1 MARGKL
7 LIMLMGRAP
16 AAVLGALLGLSCVS
30 NPAAETHF
38 HFFSGARPD
47 DDPWFEKV
55 EEWQRRA
62 RAEAATGSSA
72 IRDTGVTRS
81 ALLSNKIGVFEA
93 SEKRKLARRIN
104 EWAQIQARKHYRSE
118 PNANF
123 DADHWPTFGELIE
136 RNGDDCDGLD
146 LIGYQLLR
154 EFGYEQ
160 DAVYRAIVRRDRD
173 RANHMI
179 TLWFE
184 DGGDPWVLDATGAM
198 TMKMRRFSELP
209 GWTPTKMFNE
219 LEQYRVVPQD
229 GPSLRLARDPGVA
242 PAPSP

>member
-1 MARGKL
+1 MARGRL
-7 LIMLMGRAP
+7 MLMGWAAAP
-16 AAVLGALLGLSCVS
+16 ILGALLGLACAS
-30 NPAAETHF
+30 NPAADTHF
-38 HFFSGARPD
+38 QFFSGARPD

-72 IRDTGVTRS
+72 IRDTGITRS
-81 ALLSNKIGVFEA
+81 SLLSNKIGEFEA
-93 SEKRKLARRIN
+93 GEKRKLARRIN
-104 EWAQIQARKHYRSE
+104 EWAQIQARKHYRAE
-118 PNANF
+118 PNADF

-154 EFGYEQ
+154 EFGYPQ
-160 DAVYRAIVRRDRD
+160 DVVYRAIVRRDRD
-173 RANHMI
+173 RANHMV

-184 DGGDPWVLDATGAM
+184 DAGDPWVLDATGAM

-229 GPSLRLARDPGVA
+229 GPSLRLARDPSVA

>member
-1 MARGKL
+1 MV
-7 LIMLMGRAP
+7 MLKGWARAP
-16 AAVLGALLGLSCVS
+16 ILGALLGLACASTPPS
-30 NPAAETHF
+30 EPQF
-38 HFFSGARPD
+38 HFFSAALPD

-62 RAEAATGSSA
+62 RADAATGSAA
-72 IRDTGVTRS
+72 IRDTGITRS
-81 ALLSNKIGVFEA
+81 SLLRNKIGEFEA

-104 EWAQIQARKHYRSE
+104 QWAQIQARKHYRSE
-118 PNANF
+118 PNADF

-154 EFGYEQ
+154 EFGYER
-160 DAVYRAIVRRDRD
+160 DTVYRAIVRRDRD
-173 RANHMI
+173 RANHMV

-184 DGGDPWVLDATGAM
+184 DADDPWVLDATGAM
-198 TMKMRRFSELP
+198 TMKMRRISELP

-219 LEQYRVVPQD
+219 FDQYRVVLQD
-229 GPSLRLARDPGVA
+229 GPSLRLARDPSVA
-242 PAPSP
+242 PAASP

>member
-1 MARGKL
+1 MARGRR
-7 LIMLMGRAP
+7 MLMGWAP
-16 AAVLGALLGLSCVS
+16 APILGALLGLACVTT
-30 NPAAETHF
+30 PAADTHF
-38 HFFSGARPD
+38 VFFSGARLD

-62 RAEAATGSSA
+62 LAEGATGSSA
-72 IRDTGVTRS
+72 IRDTGITRS
-81 ALLSNKIGVFEA
+81 ALLSNKIGEFEA
-93 SEKRKLARRIN
+93 VEKRKLARRIN
-104 EWAQIQARKHYRSE
+104 GWAQIQARKHYRSE
-118 PNANF
+118 PNADF

-154 EFGYEQ
+154 EFGYPQ
-160 DAVYRAIVRRDRD
+160 NAVYRAIVRRDRD
-173 RANHMI
+173 RANHMV

-184 DGGDPWVLDATGAM
+184 DADDPWVLDATGAM
-198 TMKMRRFSELP
+198 TMKMRRFSKLP

-219 LEQYRVVPQD
+219 FEQYRVVRQD
-229 GPSLRLARDPGVA
+229 GPSLTFARDPSVA

>member
-93 SEKRKLARRIN
+93 GEKRKLARRIN
-104 EWAQIQARKHYRSE
+104 AWAQIQARKHYRSE

-184 DGGDPWVLDATGAM
+184 DAGDPWVLDGTGAM
-198 TMKMRRFSELP
+198 TMKMRRLSELP

-219 LEQYRVVPQD
+219 LEQYRVVRQD
-229 GPSLRLARDPGVA
+229 GSSVRLARDPSVA